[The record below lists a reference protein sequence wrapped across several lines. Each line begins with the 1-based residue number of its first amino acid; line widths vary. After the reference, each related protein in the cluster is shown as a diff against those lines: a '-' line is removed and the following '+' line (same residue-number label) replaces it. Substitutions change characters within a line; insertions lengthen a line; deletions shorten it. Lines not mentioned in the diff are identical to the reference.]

1 MKVLITGATGFIGRF
16 LAKHCLE
23 TGCVVLGLGIE
34 SPTDEWPAA
43 PFEHCDVRSA
53 PRLLDLIK
61 AFRPDRIFHLAAQ
74 SYPTESLKQPYD
86 TMDINAG
93 GTITL
98 FECLRTAGWMPMVVV
113 ACSSAEYGPVAS
125 TDLPVRETHPLRP
138 LHPYGVSKVAQDLL
152 AAQYFVNYS
161 IPSVRIRLFNTTGPS
176 KLGDVCSDLIQRAVQ
191 IELGIRPPFLP
202 IGNLTSRR
210 TITDV
215 RDTARALWLSAEH
228 CEPGEV
234 YNVGGNCTYSVHE
247 LLEKIRALVGVAFE
261 VVEDRTLM
269 RGYDEPVIAGD
280 IHKFQRCT
288 GWKPQIELAGTLQD
302 MVDWWRPRLTQVS
315 VTEAKRFLT
324 AGSAVEKSV
333 GRAVTKFG
341 GFTGNGG
348 AGQSWQGEDHTI
360 GRRKEDA
367 GLE

>member
-23 TGCVVLGLGIE
+23 TGCAVLGLGIE
-34 SPTDEWPAA
+34 SPPEEWPAV

-74 SYPTESLKQPYD
+74 SYPTVSLKQPYD

-98 FECLRTAGWMPMVVV
+98 FECLRMAECMPMVVV

-161 IPSVRIRLFNTTGPS
+161 IPSVRIRIFNTTGPG
-176 KLGDVCSDLIQRAVQ
+176 KVGDVCSDLIQRAVQ

-215 RDTARALWLSAEH
+215 RDTARALCLSAEH

-234 YNVGGNCTYSVHE
+234 YNVGGNWIYSVHE
-247 LLEKIRALVGVAFE
+247 LLEKIRALVDVPFE

-269 RGYDEPVIAGD
+269 RGNDEPVIAGD
-280 IHKFQRCT
+280 IQKFQRST

-302 MVDWWRPRLTQVS
+302 MVDWWRARLTLVS
-315 VTEAKRFLT
+315 VTDAKRFITADSTVHKSLERTLTKLGGPTET
-324 AGSAVEKSV
+324 AG
-333 GRAVTKFG
+333 
-341 GFTGNGG
+341 
-348 AGQSWQGEDHTI
+348 AG
-360 GRRKEDA
+360 
-367 GLE
+367 